1 MWCRTDDDDDG
12 TVGLRLQSL
21 HVADV
26 GHSPLSGGGGS
37 AIVVVAVAV
46 KCCMRALI
54 CDF

>member
-1 MWCRTDDDDDG
+1 MWWRTDDDDG

-26 GHSPLSGGGGS
+26 GHSPLSGGGS
-37 AIVVVAVAV
+37 AIVVVAVAF

-54 CDF
+54 CVF